1 MTLNE
6 AEQNKTYL
14 IKSISGIYR
23 QRLSELGF
31 NPGCKI
37 TITNKH
43 HKGLFVINCRESQ
56 IALRTQEAECIQ
68 IEDINVS
75 GQKL

>member
-1 MTLNE
+1 MTIID
-6 AEQNKTYL
+6 AEQNKIYQ
-14 IKSISGIYR
+14 IVSICGDVR

-37 TITNKH
+37 RVVNKH
-43 HKGLFVINCRESQ
+43 HNGLLVINCREGQ
-56 IALRTQEAECIQ
+56 IALRKQEAECIQ
-68 IEDINVS
+68 IEVLDVS

>member
-1 MTLNE
+1 MTLYD
-6 AEQNKTYL
+6 AEPHKKYI

-23 QRLSELGF
+23 LRLAELGF
-31 NPGCKI
+31 NPGFKI

-43 HKGLFVINCRESQ
+43 HKGLVVINCRESQ
-56 IALRTQEAECIQ
+56 IVLRKQEAECIQ
-68 IEDINVS
+68 IEDSDVR

>member
-1 MTLNE
+1 MTLYE
-6 AEQNKTYL
+6 AKQDTTYI
-14 IKSISGIYR
+14 IKSILGIHR
-23 QRLSELGF
+23 NRLSELGF

-37 TITNKH
+37 KVTNKH
-43 HKGLFVINCRESQ
+43 HNGLLVINCRESQ
-56 IALRTQEAECIQ
+56 IALRKQEAECIQ

>member
-1 MTLNE
+1 MTLYD
-6 AEQNKTYL
+6 AEQNKTYK
-14 IKSISGIYR
+14 IKSISGIFR

-43 HKGLFVINCRESQ
+43 HKGLVVINCRESQ
-56 IALRTQEAECIQ
+56 IVLRKQEAECIQ
-68 IEDINVS
+68 IEDSDVR

>member
-1 MTLNE
+1 MTLYDAN
-6 AEQNKTYL
+6 QGTTYL

-37 TITNKH
+37 KVTNKH
-43 HKGLFVINCRESQ
+43 HNGLLVINCRESQ
-56 IALRTQEAECIQ
+56 IALRKQEAECIQ

>member
-1 MTLNE
+1 MTLYDAN
-6 AEQNKTYL
+6 QNTTYL
-14 IKSISGIYR
+14 VKSISGIYR

-37 TITNKH
+37 KVTNKH
-43 HKGLFVINCRESQ
+43 HNGLLVINCRESQ
-56 IALRTQEAECIQ
+56 IALRKQEAECIQ